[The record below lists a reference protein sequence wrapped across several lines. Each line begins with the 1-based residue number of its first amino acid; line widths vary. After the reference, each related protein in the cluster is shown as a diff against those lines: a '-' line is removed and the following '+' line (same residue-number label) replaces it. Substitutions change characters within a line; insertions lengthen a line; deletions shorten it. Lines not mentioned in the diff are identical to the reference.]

1 MAIGDVMA
9 KLGIEIDGS
18 DARKGERV
26 VRRSLTNIKRDSR
39 QTTTS
44 VNKLDDAFGR
54 MKRTALALISGYGLA
69 RLGKSFLDTAV
80 RMEDYRLRL
89 NAVIKD
95 QREANKTFEEIN
107 RWASMNPVDTDE
119 AIGAFVRLKT
129 AAVENTQGALQ
140 AVGDLA
146 SVMGRN
152 MQDVASAIVSTE
164 VEPLRNMGILLDRTG
179 KKAIITSGNVRVEVE
194 KDINAIRSGIIEVIQ
209 KQFGGAIDDMA
220 SSWRG
225 AVNTIRGM
233 WTMLQQDLMNA
244 GAFETLRMNIN
255 DLRLSFEEWMNTE
268 DYQNFIDMLSN
279 QLVAAIKG
287 VVSAGKAMADAI
299 GWLIDHKEAVIGV
312 LVAWKSATWGLKA
325 AVAGEAMVVGATT
338 SAGLVG
344 AIGAVSSVLGPMV
357 ATGGL
362 LVGATGL
369 IIEMTGEVEENA
381 KHWQNLS
388 NKIGETK
395 NSIENYAQTV
405 IENQS
410 VLGVG
415 NLVDSVKDAQ
425 QKVDNWMRQR
435 AMSGQELRN
444 NFSVADVVTPIYP
457 GEVGTEGK
465 DITGSGLGSG
475 NAGLEQ
481 LENSIKNASKNG
493 TEQGIAEGAKKI
505 QEYIPR
511 ETKDRMLGDMSGIKA
526 FGSESYEEYAYEA
539 IPAFQEVNVQLKS
552 LEDQTGNVD
561 SATKQLQE
569 NTKRW
574 AQDFQDGIAQAIV
587 YGRNLGDVLD
597 GILKQLAEMVIK
609 SLLFG
614 GKDGKGGLLSFIG
627 LPFMASGGPVSAN
640 SPYVVGEEGPELFV
654 PKTSGKIVPNDQVA
668 SGSSGSDSQVGS
680 NHTTINMSIQAID
693 AQGVMEF
700 FTKNKGQVQKVVV
713 ESIAQNGSVR
723 SAIKRSL

>member
-1 MAIGDVMA
+1 
-9 KLGIEIDGS
+9 
-18 DARKGERV
+18 
-26 VRRSLTNIKRDSR
+26 
-39 QTTTS
+39 
-44 VNKLDDAFGR
+44 
-54 MKRTALALISGYGLA
+54 
-69 RLGKSFLDTAV
+69 
-80 RMEDYRLRL
+80 
-89 NAVIKD
+89 
-95 QREANKTFEEIN
+95 
-107 RWASMNPVDTDE
+107 
-119 AIGAFVRLKT
+119 
-129 AAVENTQGALQ
+129 
-140 AVGDLA
+140 
-146 SVMGRN
+146 
-152 MQDVASAIVSTE
+152 
-164 VEPLRNMGILLDRTG
+164 
-179 KKAIITSGNVRVEVE
+179 
-194 KDINAIRSGIIEVIQ
+194 
-209 KQFGGAIDDMA
+209 
-220 SSWRG
+220 
-225 AVNTIRGM
+225 
-233 WTMLQQDLMNA
+233 
-244 GAFETLRMNIN
+244 
-255 DLRLSFEEWMNTE
+255 MNTE

-381 KHWQNLS
+381 KQWQNLS

-410 VLGVG
+410 VLGMG

-505 QEYIPR
+505 QAYIPR

-552 LEDQTGNVD
+552 LEDQTENVD

-614 GKDGKGGLLSFIG
+614 GKGGGGGLLSFIG